1 MRWFLDLQIRF
12 KLVGGFL
19 VLAMIAG
26 GISWIGISKI
36 RGIGTVDR
44 WLYQKMT
51 VPLGDIGEM
60 AVGFQRVRIGLR
72 ELVETTDPAEKKKI
86 VASIKSIRAE
96 IGDNVNAVEKTI
108 ETQKERDL
116 LDEYKM
122 VRGEYGQQ
130 IEKAIALAEANK
142 DDEAR
147 AVLNGAG
154 KRAALHYQEVIDRL
168 VQAKLKQAQIASD
181 ENTRVAD
188 SATNMMAA
196 AGVVGIVLA
205 VGLGLIIAGLISAPL
220 RKGVDFARAVSAG
233 DLTQTLELRQSD
245 EVGQLIHALNEMV
258 GRLGH
263 VVAGVRS
270 TSDHVV
276 VGSQTLAQG
285 SEEMSAGTA
294 QQAAAAD
301 ELSGSLKQMD
311 MNISSNAANAV
322 ETEKI
327 AVKNAV
333 QAQEGGAAVQ
343 RTVEAMREITG
354 KISVIEEIARQ
365 TNLLALNAAIEAA
378 RAGEHGKGFAV
389 VAAEVRKL
397 AERSQAAAV
406 QISGLSFTSV
416 EVAEKAGQMLVE
428 MVPNIEKTAEL
439 VQEISASC
447 KEQEDGTRQI
457 NGAVQQLNGIIEK
470 NASASAEMA
479 ATAAELSAEAEAL
492 QASIAFFK
500 AVDKAAPSPRAV
512 AVRSSGTLT
521 RSSRSC
527 AGLVQD
533 RSVSDKIAAASHR
546 AANG

>member
-1 MRWFLDLQIRF
+1 MRWFLDLQIRL

-19 VLAMIAG
+19 LLAMIAG

-36 RGIGTVDR
+36 RGIGAVDR
-44 WLYQKMT
+44 WLYQKIT

-60 AVGFQRVRIGLR
+60 AVGFQRVRISLR
-72 ELVETTDPAEKKKI
+72 ELVETGDPEEKKRI

-96 IGDNVNAVEKTI
+96 IGDNVKAVEKNI
-108 ETQKERDL
+108 ETQKEREL
-116 LDEYKM
+116 LEEYKM
-122 VRGEYGQQ
+122 VRVEYGQQ
-130 IEKAIALAEANK
+130 IEKVIALAEANK
-142 DDEAR
+142 DEEAR

-154 KRAALHYQEVIDRL
+154 RKAAMHYQEVIDRL
-168 VQAKLKQAQIASD
+168 VQAKLTQAQLASD

-196 AGVVGIVLA
+196 AGVAGILLA
-205 VGLGLIIAGLISAPL
+205 IGLGLVIAGLISGPL
-220 RKGVDFARAVSAG
+220 RKGVDFAKAVSAG
-233 DLTQTLELRQSD
+233 DLTQSLNLRQRD
-245 EVGQLIHALNEMV
+245 EVGQLIEALNEMV
-258 GRLGH
+258 GRLGQ
-263 VVAGVRS
+263 VVTGVRAA
-270 TSDHVV
+270 SDHVV
-276 VGSQTLAQG
+276 AGSQTLAGG
-285 SEEMSAGTA
+285 SQEMSDGAAT
-294 QQAAAAD
+294 QATAAD
-301 ELSGSLKQMD
+301 ELSSSLKQMD
-311 MNISSNAANAV
+311 MNISSNAANAAQ
-322 ETEKI
+322 TEKI

-333 QAQEGGAAVQ
+333 EAKESGAAVQ

-416 EVAEKAGQMLVE
+416 EVAERAGQMLVE

-447 KEQEDGTRQI
+447 KEQEAGTRQI
-457 NGAVQQLNGIIEK
+457 NGAVQQLNEIIEK

-479 ATAAELSAEAEAL
+479 ATAAELSTEAETL
-492 QASIAFFK
+492 QASIAFFRS
-500 AVDKAAPSPRAV
+500 ADKGGHSPRAV
-512 AVRSSGTLT
+512 AFRSSKLT
-521 RSSRSC
+521 RSSSNG

-533 RSVSDKIAAASHR
+533 SSVSDEAAAAR
-546 AANG
+546 DWAANG

>member
-19 VLAMIAG
+19 ILALIAG

-36 RGIGTVDR
+36 RGIGTVDK
-44 WLYQKMT
+44 WLYQKIT

-72 ELVETTDPAEKKKI
+72 ELVEATDPAEKKKVI
-86 VASIKSIRAE
+86 ASIKSIRAE
-96 IGDNVNAVEKTI
+96 IGDNVKAVEKTI

-116 LDEYKM
+116 LEEYKM
-122 VRGEYGQQ
+122 VRVEYGQQ
-130 IEKAIALAEANK
+130 IEKTIALAEANK
-142 DDEAR
+142 DEEAR

-154 KRAALHYQEVIDRL
+154 KKAAMHYQEVIDRL
-168 VQAKLKQAQIASD
+168 VQAKLKQAELASA

-188 SATNMMAA
+188 SATKMMAA

-220 RKGVDFARAVSAG
+220 RKGVGFAQAVSAG
-233 DLTQTLELRQSD
+233 DLTQSLELRQND

-258 GRLGH
+258 GRLGQ

-276 VGSQTLAQG
+276 MGSQTLAQG
-285 SEEMSAGTA
+285 SEEMSEGTA
-294 QQAAAAD
+294 KQAAAAD
-301 ELSGSLKQMD
+301 ELSSNLKQMD
-311 MNISSNAANAV
+311 MNISSNAANAA

-333 QAQEGGAAVQ
+333 EAQEGGAAVQ
-343 RTVEAMREITG
+343 RTVQAMREITG

-389 VAAEVRKL
+389 VATEVRKL
-397 AERSQAAAV
+397 AERSQTAAV

-416 EVAEKAGQMLVE
+416 EVAEKAGRMLVE

-447 KEQEDGTRQI
+447 KEQEAGTRQI
-457 NGAVQQLNGIIEK
+457 NGAVQQLNEIIEK
-470 NASASAEMA
+470 NAAASAEMA
-479 ATAAELSAEAEAL
+479 TTAAELSTEAEAL
-492 QASIAFFK
+492 QASIAFFRS
-500 AVDKAAPSPRAV
+500 ADKAGPAAHAAAV
-512 AVRSSGTLT
+512 ARTGGLTKASRRRSS
-521 RSSRSC
+521 
-527 AGLVQD
+527 LVQECYGENGD
-533 RSVSDKIAAASHR
+533 RVAH
-546 AANG
+546 G

>member
-19 VLAMIAG
+19 ILAMIAG

-86 VASIKSIRAE
+86 IASIKSIRAE
-96 IGDNVNAVEKTI
+96 IGDNVKAVEKTI

-122 VRGEYGQQ
+122 VRVEYGQQ
-130 IEKAIALAEANK
+130 IEKAVALAEANK

-147 AVLNGAG
+147 AVLNGPG

-168 VQAKLKQAQIASD
+168 VQAKLKQAQLASD
-181 ENTRVAD
+181 ENTRIAD

-220 RKGVDFARAVSAG
+220 RKGVDFAQAVSAG
-233 DLTQTLELRQSD
+233 DLTQSLELRQSD

-294 QQAAAAD
+294 MQAAAAD
-301 ELSGSLKQMD
+301 ELSSNLKQMD
-311 MNISSNAANAV
+311 MNISSNAANAA

-333 QAQEGGAAVQ
+333 EAQESGAAVQ

-447 KEQEDGTRQI
+447 KEQEAGTRQI
-457 NGAVQQLNGIIEK
+457 NGAVQQLNEIIEK
-470 NASASAEMA
+470 NASASAGMA

-492 QASIAFFK
+492 QASIAYFRS
-500 AVDKAAPSPRAV
+500 AGKAAPSPRAV
-512 AVRSSGTLT
+512 GLRSSGKLT
-521 RSSRSC
+521 SSSIGR

-533 RSVSDKIAAASHR
+533 SCADNEGAGRSYR